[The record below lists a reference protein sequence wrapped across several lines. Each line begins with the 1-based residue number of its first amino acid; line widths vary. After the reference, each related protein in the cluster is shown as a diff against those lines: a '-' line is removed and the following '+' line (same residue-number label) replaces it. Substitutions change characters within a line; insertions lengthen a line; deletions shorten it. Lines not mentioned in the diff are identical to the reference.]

1 MGLMIKGE
9 LGLSLS
15 VADSELEALFSGLRS
30 KGVLKCGGI
39 IKEIGLIEAKGK
51 EGLRVEWEERKSLRE
66 GILLKRTTGIM
77 VFLIIDFKEVLL
89 TFMKVLSRTVE
100 DISRLGSKRAGAEE
114 GTKIVSKARAIII
127 VDIIREKGVRFS
139 RTKNKEKETMGEEDE
154 SSTKGVLSHKL
165 VSSKVIRL
173 LALVLR
179 SI

>member
-1 MGLMIKGE
+1 
-9 LGLSLS
+9 
-15 VADSELEALFSGLRS
+15 
-30 KGVLKCGGI
+30 
-39 IKEIGLIEAKGK
+39 
-51 EGLRVEWEERKSLRE
+51 
-66 GILLKRTTGIM
+66 M